1 MKLVVGNQK
10 NYLTKE
16 EVIEFVKGLGNIK
29 NDNVI
34 ICPSFIY
41 VNEFQ
46 NVGVLLGGQNVSCYD
61 SGANTGELSSKQL
74 KSVGLNFCIV
84 GHSER
89 RQNQKESIMDTN
101 IKVRKLLD
109 NGIIPILCIGETK
122 EEKDNNKTQDIL
134 FEEIDGV
141 FDDLLISSMSK
152 IIIAYE
158 PIWSI
163 GTGITPTNDE
173 INQIATNI
181 REHLSQKYNSD
192 NLILYGGSV
201 NLNNVLELNKI
212 KTIDGYLIGGAS
224 TKVNEFLQIID
235 KCQ

>member
-16 EVIEFVKGLGNIK
+16 KVVDFIKGLGNIK

-34 ICPSFIY
+34 ICPSYIY
-41 VNEFQ
+41 ISDFQ

-61 SGANTGELSSKQL
+61 SGANTGELSSEQL

-89 RQNQKESIMDTN
+89 RQNQQESIMDTN

-109 NGIIPILCIGETK
+109 SGIVPILCIGETK
-122 EEKDNNKTQDIL
+122 EQKDNGKRQDIL

-141 FDDLLISSMSK
+141 FSNLLISSMSK
-152 IIIAYE
+152 IIVAYE

-163 GTGITPTNDE
+163 GTGIIPTNEE
-173 INQIATNI
+173 INEIATKI
-181 REHLSQKYNSD
+181 REYLNKKYNSD

-201 NLNNVLELNKI
+201 NSDNVEELNKI
-212 KTIDGYLIGGAS
+212 KSIDGYLIGGAS

>member
-16 EVIEFVKGLGNIK
+16 KVLEFIKGLGNIK

-34 ICPSFIY
+34 ICPSYIY
-41 VNEFQ
+41 ISDFK

-61 SGANTGELSSKQL
+61 SGANTGEISSEQL
-74 KSVGLNFCIV
+74 KSVGVNFCIV

-89 RQNQKESIMDTN
+89 RQKLNETIPDTSIK
-101 IKVRKLLD
+101 IKKLLD
-109 NGIIPILCIGETK
+109 EGIVPILCIGETK
-122 EEKDNNKTQDIL
+122 EEKESGKTIEIL
-134 FEEIDGV
+134 TKEIDGA
-141 FDDLLISSMSK
+141 FENLLINSMEK

-173 INQIATNI
+173 IEDITKKI
-181 REHLSQKYNSD
+181 REHLKNVHNVD
-192 NLILYGGSV
+192 NLVLYGGSV
-201 NLNNVLELNKI
+201 STNNISELNKI
-212 KTIDGYLIGGAS
+212 NTVDGYLIGGAS
-224 TKVNEFLQIID
+224 TKINEFLKIID
-235 KCQ
+235 ECR

>member
-10 NYLTKE
+10 NYLEKE
-16 EVIEFVKGLGNIK
+16 AVKEFVKKIGNIQS
-29 NDNVI
+29 DNIV
-34 ICPSFIY
+34 ICPSSIY
-41 VNEFQ
+41 LGEFDNVNI
-46 NVGVLLGGQNVSCYD
+46 LLGSQNVSNYD

-74 KSVGLNFCIV
+74 KSVGIRFCIV

-89 RQNQKESIMDTN
+89 RQKLNESIKDTN
-101 IKVRKLLD
+101 IKIKNLLD
-109 NGIIPILCIGETK
+109 EDIIPILCVGETK
-122 EEKDNNKTQDIL
+122 EEKDLGKTQDII
-134 FEEIDGV
+134 FQEIDGA
-141 FDDLLISSMSK
+141 FEDLLMNSIGK

-173 INQIATNI
+173 INDIAKSI
-181 REHLSQKYNSD
+181 RKHIVNNYSTD

-201 NLNNVLELNKI
+201 SASNIDELNKVDL
-212 KTIDGYLIGGAS
+212 IDGYLIGGAS
-224 TKVNEFLQIID
+224 TKANEFLQIID

>member
-16 EVIEFVKGLGNIK
+16 KVLDFIKGLGNIK

-34 ICPSFIY
+34 ICPSSIY
-41 VNEFQ
+41 ISDFQ
-46 NVGVLLGGQNVSCYD
+46 NVGVLLGGQNVSCYN
-61 SGANTGELSSKQL
+61 SGANTGELSSEQL

-89 RQNQKESIMDTN
+89 RQNQKESILDTN

-109 NGIIPILCIGETK
+109 EGIVPILCIGETK
-122 EEKDNNKTQDIL
+122 EEKDYGKTQDIL

-141 FDDLLISSMSK
+141 FNEMLISSMSK

-163 GTGITPTNDE
+163 GTGVTPTNDE
-173 INQIATNI
+173 INEIATSI
-181 REHLSQKYNSD
+181 REYLTKKYNSD

-201 NLNNVLELNKI
+201 NSNNIEELNKI

>member
-16 EVIEFVKGLGNIK
+16 QVLEFIKGLGNIK

-34 ICPSFIY
+34 ICPSSIY
-41 VNEFQ
+41 INDFQ
-46 NVGVLLGGQNVSCYD
+46 NIGILLGGQNVSCYD
-61 SGANTGELSSKQL
+61 SGANTGEISGEQL
-74 KSVGLNFCIV
+74 KSVGVNFCIV

-89 RQNQKESIMDTN
+89 RQKLNESISDTN
-101 IKVRKLLD
+101 IKIRKLLEQ
-109 NGIIPILCIGETK
+109 GIVPILCIGETK
-122 EEKDNNKTQDIL
+122 EEKESGQTIEIL
-134 FEEIDGV
+134 TKEIDGA
-141 FDDLLISSMSK
+141 FRDLLINSMEK

-173 INQIATNI
+173 IIDISKKI
-181 REHLSQKYNSD
+181 RQHLNKVHNVD

-201 NLNNVLELNKI
+201 SANNISELNKI
-212 KTIDGYLIGGAS
+212 NTVDGYLIGGAS
-224 TKVNEFLQIID
+224 TKVNEFLKIID
-235 KCQ
+235 ECR